1 MFSDVTCVVA
11 TPTAFGQLVQCPY
24 SSAMNMLARLRRLLG
39 RENGEGRE
47 SRERQTQAGLQR
59 PCKRSRR
66 KWSRRWYRAS
76 KDPPPT
82 PTHLTKQQVTQ
93 KVESLTTQLQEMT
106 AQRND
111 LRDRLILVTEGS
123 LDKRPGTRRAN
134 TWYED
139 LKVEHEEVMTDLQR
153 LQNENTKA
161 SEKVDELANLTVFY
175 CGLHSQVLM
184 EHTQLKEQVAML
196 MQEKKNRTED
206 CVLLKH
212 HLEALKL
219 ICEDQEEET
228 SDLQTQQQQEF
239 ERLKG
244 SLQFLLKQ
252 KEMITQEKIL
262 AEKLQ
267 HHFEVSQM
275 RSEKLTHELEQ
286 ATAQDESLLQKEL
299 LNQEPPA
306 EPNLWEILDYD
317 ALSPYYFISY
327 V

>member
-1 MFSDVTCVVA
+1 
-11 TPTAFGQLVQCPY
+11 
-24 SSAMNMLARLRRLLG
+24 MNFLENINTSLLQG
-39 RENGEGRE
+39 
-47 SRERQTQAGLQR
+47 
-59 PCKRSRR
+59 
-66 KWSRRWYRAS
+66 AS